1 MKKINFRKTLTVFAL
16 MLALLFATVFTS
28 CGKGPGENSV
38 GENDNHT
45 LAEAVTEFAGRSE
58 IYANGTVRTDTLNT
72 VITGSEKETASST
85 TNLVFAGGISYDEAT
100 GKFGAFDADVFSLMT
115 SPVENS
121 AALTNAGAMFIRDG
135 LSYSYNGLSDYSG
148 NANGIKDA
156 VSEKLKAGDKL
167 NILSEENLKDVVLK
181 KLGLDGKQDIEKY
194 GIEPKSKR
202 LRNPF
207 IPEYLKA

>member
-72 VITGSEKETASST
+72 VTTGSEKETTSST

-148 NANGIKDA
+148 TANGIKDA

-167 NILSEENLKDVVLK
+167 NILSEENLSAK
-181 KLGLDGKQDIEKY
+181 KI
-194 GIEPKSKR
+194 
-202 LRNPF
+202 
-207 IPEYLKA
+207 